1 MIYTQIKSSYIKSL
15 ISQTSWEN
23 HSIIDDL
30 IKLEEYIKN
39 WWANTYIGNLHFASI
54 KYNHHDHYLNL
65 LKEIDIEKYNQVM
78 IDLDREKKNTEETEA
93 NNSNEINEIKKDWIT
108 AGGK

>member
-1 MIYTQIKSSYIKSL
+1 MLYTQIKSSYIKSL

-30 IKLEEYIKN
+30 IKLEEYIKK
-39 WWANTYIGNLHFASI
+39 WWPNTYIGNLHFASL

-65 LKEIDIEKYNQVM
+65 LKEIDIEKYNQIM
-78 IDLDREKKNTEETEA
+78 LDLGSDKEKESNANLSKEKNE
-93 NNSNEINEIKKDWIT
+93 NMNDWII